1 MKSTD
6 MKIVEIAEAQGWGVS
21 IIDGEYEFETYS
33 PAGEDFIFSIPTNDD
48 PSYVVGSIIDYA
60 DSFGVDEH
68 VELWIGGRAQNG
80 IPSSVRELVEDAEEI
95 KSMLDDLA
103 EAMRKLVHE
112 EW

>member
-33 PAGEDFIFSIPTNDD
+33 PAGEDFIFYIPVSDD
-48 PSYVVGSIIDYA
+48 PSRIVASIRDYA
-60 DSFGVDEH
+60 DNFDVDEH
-68 VELWIGGRAQNG
+68 IELWIGSRGQNG
-80 IPSSVRELVEDAEEI
+80 VPSSVRELVEDAEEI